1 MKKILKKI
9 ETVFFELILMFKNA
23 KVTFYIFFLGF
34 VLDLCSGY
42 AYYILSETELDSLGC
57 DLYFLGDA
65 VAAFCYTY
73 AIHLLL
79 SSVNKVGVKYI
90 HVFTSFAVGVY
101 GNDVFEEL
109 LGNPLESNY
118 LVIAVI
124 FLLAVFKFDEKLSKY
139 IKAKLESKK

>member
-1 MKKILKKI
+1 
-9 ETVFFELILMFKNA
+9 MFKNA
-23 KVTFYIFFLGF
+23 KGSFYIFFLGMI
-34 VLDLCSGY
+34 LDLCSGY
-42 AYYILSETELDSLGC
+42 AYYTLAGTELDALGC

-73 AIHLLL
+73 VIHSLLT
-79 SSVNKVGVKYI
+79 SVNQVGAKYI
-90 HVFTSFAVGVY
+90 HVLTSFAVGLY

-109 LGNPLESNY
+109 FGNPLESSY

-124 FLLAVFKFDEKLSKY
+124 LLLAVFKFDQRLSKY